1 MEKVVLNKVID
12 WLKDEVNQYKRISK
26 RIDKGEDPVNV
37 CDAPEIFFGR
47 NECAE
52 SLLEMI
58 DKWREEEKKNILANH
73 FGSPPKTMTLADV
86 SEERR
91 KNPEKYLSQYTI
103 DEMKKLGL
111 PIRRGK

>member
-1 MEKVVLNKVID
+1 MPNSKQLSLILNKVEK

-26 RIDKGEDPVNV
+26 RIDEGEDPVNV

-52 SLLEMI
+52 GLLSQI
-58 DKWREEEKKNILANH
+58 AKWRKEYDDINVLT
-73 FGSPPKTMTLADV
+73 TMTIGELE
-86 SEERR
+86 EERR
-91 KNPEKYLSQYTI
+91 KNPEKYLSQETI
-103 DEMKKLGL
+103 NEMKELGL

>member
-1 MEKVVLNKVID
+1 MPNSKQLSLILNKVEK

-26 RIDKGEDPVNV
+26 RIDEGEDPVNV

-52 SLLEMI
+52 GLLSQI
-58 DKWREEEKKNILANH
+58 AKWRKEYDDVNVLT
-73 FGSPPKTMTLADV
+73 TMTIGELE
-86 SEERR
+86 EERR
-91 KNPEKYLSQYTI
+91 KNPEKNLSQETI
-103 DEMKKLGL
+103 NEMKELGL

>member
-1 MEKVVLNKVID
+1 MPNSKQLSLILNKVEK

-26 RIDKGEDPVNV
+26 RIDEGEDPVNV

-52 SLLEMI
+52 GLLSQI
-58 DKWREEEKKNILANH
+58 AKWRKEYDDNDV
-73 FGSPPKTMTLADV
+73 PKTMTLADI

-111 PIRRGK
+111 PIRRDK

>member
-1 MEKVVLNKVID
+1 MEKVVLNKVVE
-12 WLKDEVNQYKRISK
+12 WLANEVETYKRIK
-26 RIDKGEDPVNV
+26 ERIEGGEDPVNV
-37 CDAPEIFFGR
+37 CDAPEIFFDR

-52 SLLEMI
+52 GLLSQI
-58 DKWREEEKKNILANH
+58 AKWRKEYDDNDV
-73 FGSPPKTMTLADV
+73 PKTMTLADV

-111 PIRRGK
+111 PIRRDK

>member
-1 MEKVVLNKVID
+1 MPNSKQLSLILNKVEK

-26 RIDKGEDPVNV
+26 RIDEGEDPINV

-52 SLLEMI
+52 GLLSQI
-58 DKWREEEKKNILANH
+58 AKWRKEYDDVNVLT
-73 FGSPPKTMTLADV
+73 TMTIGELE
-86 SEERR
+86 EERR
-91 KNPEKYLSQYTI
+91 KNPEKYLSQETI
-103 DEMKKLGL
+103 NEMKELGL

>member
-1 MEKVVLNKVID
+1 MPNSKQLSLILNKVEK

-26 RIDKGEDPVNV
+26 RIDEGEDPVNV

-52 SLLEMI
+52 GLLSQI
-58 DKWREEEKKNILANH
+58 AKWRKEYDDVNVLT
-73 FGSPPKTMTLADV
+73 TMTIGELE
-86 SEERR
+86 EERR

-103 DEMKKLGL
+103 DEIKKIGL
-111 PIRRGK
+111 PIRRDK

>member
-1 MEKVVLNKVID
+1 MPNSKQLSLILNKVEK

-26 RIDKGEDPVNV
+26 RIDEGEDPVNV

-52 SLLEMI
+52 GLLSQI
-58 DKWREEEKKNILANH
+58 AKWRKEYDDVNVLT
-73 FGSPPKTMTLADV
+73 TMTIGELE
-86 SEERR
+86 EERR
-91 KNPEKYLSQYTI
+91 KNPEKYLSQETI
-103 DEMKKLGL
+103 NEMKELGL

>member
-1 MEKVVLNKVID
+1 MEKVVLNKVTK
-12 WLKDEVNQYKRISK
+12 WLKDEVNRYKRISR

-37 CDAPEIFFGR
+37 CYAPEIFFGR

-52 SLLEMI
+52 GLLDMI
-58 DKWREEEKKNILANH
+58 AKWKEEEQNK
-73 FGSPPKTMTLADV
+73 PRKTMTMADIT
-86 SEERR
+86 EERR

-111 PIRRGK
+111 PIGRNK

>member
-1 MEKVVLNKVID
+1 MPNSKQLSLILNKVEK

-26 RIDKGEDPVNV
+26 RIDEGEDPLNV
-37 CDAPEIFFGR
+37 CDAPEIFYGR

-52 SLLEMI
+52 SLLKMI
-58 DKWREEEKKNILANH
+58 LTWEEEEENK
-73 FGSPPKTMTLADV
+73 PRKTMTLADV

-103 DEMKKLGL
+103 DEMKKIGL
-111 PIRRGK
+111 PIRRDK